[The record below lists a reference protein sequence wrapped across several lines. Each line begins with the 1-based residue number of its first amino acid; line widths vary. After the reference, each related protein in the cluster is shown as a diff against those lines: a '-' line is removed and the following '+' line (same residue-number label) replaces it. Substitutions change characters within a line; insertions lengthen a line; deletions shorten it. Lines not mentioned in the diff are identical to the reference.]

1 LEKSHA
7 ETPKDVGCPFTGSS
21 SLELYLGILPAK
33 SPSIMPNRGLRAAKS
48 ITHAAAGA
56 TIANFPAD

>member
-1 LEKSHA
+1 LENSHA

-21 SLELYLGILPAK
+21 SLDLYLGILPAK
-33 SPSIMPNRGLRAAKS
+33 SPSIMPNRGLRTAKS

-56 TIANFPAD
+56 MIVKFLAD